1 MDYKQTLD
9 WLFSQLPMYQRD
21 GKAAYKANLDNTI
34 ALDNHLSAPHKQ
46 YPTIHIAGTN
56 GKGSTCHMLAS
67 ILQEAG
73 YKVGLYTS
81 PHLKDFRERIKVNGA
96 CCSEQ
101 FVIDFTEKHQEF
113 FKEHRLSFF
122 EMTVG
127 MAFQYFKEEQVDIA
141 VIETGLG
148 GRLDST
154 NIITPLI
161 TGITNIDYDHTAI
174 LGKTLI
180 KITGEK
186 AGIIKSGVPVIVGE
200 QRGFLKSRF
209 RESALNK
216 NAPIEFIDH
225 RKQALQTDLKGN
237 YQKAN
242 ALMAVKIIETLKSE
256 SSFSVHDAQIKK
268 GLLNVVKNTNL
279 RGRYEVL
286 QESPKVIC
294 DTAHNKAGIKL
305 LISQINKE
313 SFKNLHIVIGVVSDK
328 EVGEVLNLMPSNAT
342 YYISKPDIPRGMQI
356 EVLSSFMKLAGLNH
370 TSYASIREAFITAKS
385 NSVKN
390 DLVLVTGSTFVVA
403 EVI

>member
-1 MDYKQTLD
+1 
-9 WLFSQLPMYQRD
+9 MYQRD

>member
-21 GKAAYKANLDNTI
+21 GKIAYKANLDNTI
-34 ALDNHLSAPHKQ
+34 ALDNHLGAPHKN

-81 PHLKDFRERIKVNGA
+81 PHLKDFRERIKINGEP
-96 CCSEQ
+96 CSKE
-101 FVIDFTEKHQEF
+101 FVTSFIEEHKSFFENHQ
-113 FKEHRLSFF
+113 LSFF

-154 NIITPLI
+154 NIITPII

-174 LGKTLI
+174 LGKTLV
-180 KITGEK
+180 KIAREK
-186 AGIIKSGVPVIVGE
+186 AGIIKQGIPVVIGE
-200 QRGFLKSRF
+200 RRGFLKSRF
-209 RESALNK
+209 RESAINK
-216 NAPIEFIDH
+216 NAPLQFIDH
-225 RKQALQTDLKGN
+225 RKKSLPTDLKGN

-242 ALMAVKIIETLKSE
+242 ALMAVQIIATLNLERTFKVS
-256 SSFSVHDAQIKK
+256 DTQIKT
-268 GLLNVVKNTNL
+268 GLLNVVRNTNL

-286 QESPKVIC
+286 QTAPKVVC

-305 LISQINKE
+305 LMSQIRNE
-313 SFKNLHIVIGVVSDK
+313 SFNKLHIVMGVVSDK
-328 EVGEVLNLMPSNAT
+328 EVNEVLKLMPSEAI
-342 YYISKPDIPRGMQI
+342 YYISKPDIPRGMDAQI
-356 EVLSSFMKLAGLNH
+356 LSDFMTARKFAHSVFPSIQLAFQNAKNN
-370 TSYASIREAFITAKS
+370 ASI
-385 NSVKN
+385 N